1 MTPNHLQ
8 TPSEEVSVLLRKLRI
23 RYAANRLLAL
33 FTISLAL
40 DLCHEL
46 VASLAFNLA
55 RIRIGFPFFFE
66 ILFAVLIL
74 RELPKFKM
82 ERFASALDRRWA
94 LKDRLYSH
102 TWFVSAASVQKPLVD
117 AQARECLGSIDFQ
130 SLLTSMRVR
139 IPKLLF
145 LIVPMAAV
153 VLYLSWNAE
162 YRPPGITSRTVLNI
176 ILPEDFREEDPET
189 VAGLT
194 GETTG
199 QEQADDRSSSE
210 EVEGDSDDPFS
221 SVDQADGV
229 ESGSRNQPIS
239 SDTEN
244 EEIPGPGELNEN
256 AEDDPDKRLKVAP
269 PKRLASNPTTD
280 KLSAVRPKKTERTK
294 EGAFRSLPEATQ
306 FLNLI
311 PGHQGGGTA
320 DLDPQ
325 TVQNFEKQIGDHPP
339 KYRQYLETY
348 YQELKR

>member
-1 MTPNHLQ
+1 MILNHYK
-8 TPSEEVSVLLRKLRI
+8 TPSGEVSALLRKLRI

-33 FTISLAL
+33 FTIALAL
-40 DLCHEL
+40 DLGHEL
-46 VASLAFNLA
+46 AASLAFNLA

-74 RELPKFKM
+74 RELPKLKM

-102 TWFVSAASVQKPLVD
+102 TWFVSTASVQRPLVD
-117 AQARECLGSIDFQ
+117 AQARECLGSIDFP
-130 SLLTSMRVR
+130 SILAGMRIR
-139 IPKLLF
+139 IPKLFF
-145 LIVPMAAV
+145 LVVPMAAV

-176 ILPEDFREEDPET
+176 ILPEAIRGDDPGT

-194 GETTG
+194 DELTS
-199 QEQADDRSSSE
+199 QEQDPADDNS
-210 EVEGDSDDPFS
+210 VEGGSNDPIS

-229 ESGSRNQPIS
+229 ESGSRNQSIRR
-239 SDTEN
+239 DTEN
-244 EEIPGPGELNEN
+244 EDIPGPGELNEN
-256 AEDDPDKRLKVAP
+256 PEDDPDKRLKVAP
-269 PKRLASNPTTD
+269 PKRLASNPVTD
-280 KLSAVRPKKTERTK
+280 KLSAIRPKKTERTK
-294 EGAFRSLPEATQ
+294 DGAFSSLPEATK

-311 PGHQGGGTA
+311 PGHQDGGTA

-325 TVQNFEKQIGDHPP
+325 IVKNFEKQIGDHPA